1 VASGRP
7 RFSIISDGLP
17 SQLPDIDP
25 DETREWVDSFD
36 SVVRTRGRGRARY
49 VMLRLLER
57 AREQNV
63 GVPGLRST
71 DYINTIP
78 PEREP
83 WFPGDEYVERRIR
96 AYIRWNAAVMVSR
109 ANRPGMG
116 VGGHIA
122 TYASAAS
129 LYEVGFNHFFRGKD
143 HGESGDQVFFQG
155 HAAPGIYARAFL
167 EGRLT
172 EDQLNGFRQELSHP
186 GGGLPSYPHPRLMPD
201 FWEFPTVSMGLG
213 AINAVYQARFNRYL
227 LARELKDTSRSHVW
241 CFLGDGETDEPEV
254 LGSIGVAAREE
265 LDNLTFVINC
275 NLQRLDGP
283 VRGNGK
289 IIQELEASFR
299 GAGWNVIKVIWGRDW
314 DPLLAQDTD
323 GVLVNKMNTTPD
335 GQFQTYGVESG
346 AYTRENFFGGDPRLR
361 AIVEHLS
368 DDQVRTLSRGGHDY
382 RKVYAAFKA
391 AQEHVGQ
398 PTVILAHTIKGWTL
412 GPDFE
417 ARNATHQMKKLT
429 VAELKD
435 FRDRLY
441 LDIPDSALEAD
452 LPPYYHPGE
461 KSDEIQY
468 MKERRAALGGYLPKR
483 VVRGRPLTLPAA
495 HHYDELMRGSG
506 KQTIA
511 TTMAFVRLLKDLM
524 KDPGIGDRFVPI
536 IPDEARTFG
545 MDSLF
550 PTAKIYAP
558 HGQTYEAVDRNL
570 LLSYKESE
578 KGQILHEGIS
588 EAGAM
593 GSMAAAATAYAT
605 HGMPMIPVYIF
616 YSMFGFQRTGDQM
629 WALGDQLGRG
639 FLLGATAGRT
649 TLTGEGLQHNDGHSV
664 LLASVS
670 PACVAYDAAWAYE
683 LAYIFRD
690 ALRRMYG
697 STAQHPD
704 GENIF
709 YYLTVYNEPYVQP
722 AAPADYPG
730 GAEALEQGI
739 LRGLYRYADAPGQD
753 GGAEAQAD
761 GTTSGDA
768 SGSQTAADQAAA
780 GGSTTGFASQ
790 VTAALTA
797 AQITAPYG
805 LDTPLAAQ
813 ASAATAAPGPN
824 ADQSRADPPGSVP
837 PGSVPPGSEPPASEQ
852 AGSGQSG
859 PEQPGDRPRAQILAS
874 GVALRWALQAQQ
886 LLDEDWGV
894 AAEAWSAT
902 SWTELRRD
910 ALDCEQWNMLHPEAE
925 QRVPY
930 VTRVLDGHPGPVV
943 AVSDWIRAVPDQIA
957 RWVPAPYSSLGTDG
971 WGFSDTRPA
980 ARRFFHVDAESI
992 TVAVLTQL
1000 ARQGEIKPEVLSQ
1013 AITRYRL
1020 DLPVSDAL

>member
-1 VASGRP
+1 
-7 RFSIISDGLP
+7 
-17 SQLPDIDP
+17 
-25 DETREWVDSFD
+25 
-36 SVVRTRGRGRARY
+36 
-49 VMLRLLER
+49 
-57 AREQNV
+57 
-63 GVPGLRST
+63 VPGLRST

-83 WFPGDEYVERRIR
+83 WFPGDEYIERRIR

-109 ANRPGMG
+109 ANRPGLG

-129 LYEVGFNHFFRGKD
+129 LYEVGFNHFFHGKD

-172 EDQLNGFRQELSHP
+172 EDQLNGFRQELSHRGH

-213 AINAVYQARFNRYL
+213 AINAIYQARFNRYL

-241 CFLGDGETDEPEV
+241 AFLGDGETDEPEV
-254 LGSIGVAAREE
+254 LGAISLAAREE
-265 LDNLTFVINC
+265 LDNLTFVINA

-314 DPLLAQDTD
+314 DPLLAKDTD

-335 GQFQTYGVESG
+335 GQFQTYAVESG

-361 AIVEHLS
+361 AMVEHLS
-368 DDQVRTLSRGGHDY
+368 DDEIRNLSRGGHDY

-429 VAELKD
+429 VAELKE

-441 LDIPDSALEAD
+441 LDIPDAALEAD

-461 KSDEIQY
+461 QSEEIQY

-483 VVRGRPLTLPAA
+483 VVRAKPLAQPADK
-495 HHYDELMRGSG
+495 HYEELRKGSG
-506 KQTIA
+506 KQSVA

-524 KDPGIGDRFVPI
+524 KDREVGPRFVPI

-550 PTAKIYAP
+550 PTAKIYDP
-558 HGQTYEAVDRNL
+558 HGQTYEAVDRAL
-570 LLSYKESE
+570 LLSYKESA

-593 GSMAAAATAYAT
+593 GSTIAAGTAYAT
-605 HGMPMIPVYIF
+605 HATHMIPVYIF

-629 WALGDQLGRG
+629 WAFGDQMGRG

-664 LLASVS
+664 LLASVN
-670 PACVAYDAAWAYE
+670 PACVSYDAAWAYE
-683 LAYIFRD
+683 LSYIVKD
-690 ALRRMYG
+690 ALRRMY
-697 STAQHPD
+697 SSSPEHPD
-704 GENIF
+704 GEDIF
-709 YYLTVYNEPYVQP
+709 YYLTVYNEPYQQP
-722 AAPADYPG
+722 AEPADYPG
-730 GAEALEQGI
+730 GTEALERGI
-739 LRGLYRYADAPGQD
+739 LRGLYRYADAPP
-753 GGAEAQAD
+753 AEP
-761 GTTSGDA
+761 
-768 SGSQTAADQAAA
+768 AA
-780 GGSTTGFASQ
+780 
-790 VTAALTA
+790 
-797 AQITAPYG
+797 
-805 LDTPLAAQ
+805 
-813 ASAATAAPGPN
+813 
-824 ADQSRADPPGSVP
+824 
-837 PGSVPPGSEPPASEQ
+837 E
-852 AGSGQSG
+852 
-859 PEQPGDRPRAQILAS
+859 RPRAQILAS
-874 GVALRWALQAQQ
+874 GVGLRWALEAQR
-886 LLDEDWGV
+886 LLAEDWGV

-910 ALDCEQWNMLHPEAE
+910 ALSCDEWNLLHPDAE
-925 QRVPY
+925 PRVPQ
-930 VTRVLDGHPGPVV
+930 VVSTLADHPGPVV

-957 RWVPAPYSSLGTDG
+957 RWVSAPFGSLGTDG

-992 TVAVLTQL
+992 TLAVLTQL
-1000 ARQGEIKPEVLSQ
+1000 ARIGEVKPEVLGQ
-1013 AITRYRL
+1013 AITKYHL
-1020 DLPVSDAL
+1020 DLDVSDVL